1 MRKSAKE
8 RERERRRIRF
18 REIFSLARLCD
29 WNRLKADVNF
39 MEESRDRCHV
49 ALPTFA
55 TGILLQSSKVS
66 CYDTRRSE
74 RGNKE
79 MGGQRRETK
88 RTGIVERLQEI
99 SRQICRFGRIKEYIM
114 QKSASL
120 SVEK

>member
-1 MRKSAKE
+1 MRKNAKE
-8 RERERRRIRF
+8 RERERIRF

-29 WNRLKADVNF
+29 WNRLKADINF

-66 CYDTRRSE
+66 CYDVRRSE

-79 MGGQRRETK
+79 TG
-88 RTGIVERLQEI
+88 RTEGRDEENVERLQEI
-99 SRQICRFGRIKEYIM
+99 SQQIRRFGRIKE
-114 QKSASL
+114 
-120 SVEK
+120 